1 MFVLNGR
8 PLPLDTPFEANG
20 TLYPANW
27 LRLASP
33 AERAAAGITE
43 QPNPARY
50 DQRFYWGWSTSGT
63 LIPKDHADLVTL
75 WSDTTRHTANSF
87 LAPSD
92 WEIIREMDNGTPV
105 ASGLK
110 AWRQDIR
117 YACEG
122 KITMIDLTQTTD
134 ELAQYIT
141 YVSPSGGAPSDYNS
155 WPQYDPTP
163 APAGVAA
170 DEPVVV
176 DEPAA
181 PVVDEPAAPAAD
193 EPAVTPSGDA
203 V

>member
-1 MFVLNGR
+1 M
-8 PLPLDTPFEANG
+8 DTPFEANG

-33 AERAAAGITE
+33 SERAAVGITE
-43 QPNPARY
+43 QSDPRRY
-50 DQRFYWGWSTSGT
+50 DQRFYWGWSTDGN
-63 LIPKDHADLVTL
+63 LIPKDHSGLVTL
-75 WSDTTRHTANSF
+75 WSDTTRQTANSL
-87 LAPSD
+87 LAPTD
-92 WEIIREMDNGTPV
+92 WAIVREMDNGTPV

-110 AWRQDIR
+110 AWRQDVR

-122 KITMIDLTQTTD
+122 KITMIDLTRTTD

-141 YVSPSGGAPSDYNS
+141 YVSPSGGAPSDYFN
-155 WPQYDPTP
+155 WPQYVETP
-163 APAGVAA
+163 AAGVAA

-193 EPAVTPSGDA
+193 EPVVTPSGDA

>member
-1 MFVLNGR
+1 M
-8 PLPLDTPFEANG
+8 DTPFEANG

-50 DQRFYWGWSTSGT
+50 DQRFYWGWSSSGT
-63 LIPKDHADLVTL
+63 LIPKDHDTLVKT
-75 WSDTTRHTANSF
+75 WSETTRTTANS
-87 LAPSD
+87 LLSPTD
-92 WEIIREMDNGTPV
+92 WEIVREMDNGTPV
-105 ASGLK
+105 ASGLR
-110 AWRQDIR
+110 AWRQDVR

-122 KITMIDLTQTTD
+122 KITMISLTQDTPS
-134 ELAQYIT
+134 LADYIT
-141 YVSPSGGAPSDYNS
+141 YVSPSGGASSDYCN
-155 WPQYDPTP
+155 WPKYDPTP
-163 APAGVAA
+163 AAAGVAA

-181 PVVDEPAAPAAD
+181 PVVDDPAAPAAD
-193 EPAVTPSGDA
+193 EPVVTPSGDA